1 MGEMHYFSES
11 YDENL
16 KTLDM
21 GGNIAY
27 IPLEN
32 GVYKSVFFP
41 ATEKAT
47 QKALDDPLQFALL
60 ACRKTREFAVEGGY
74 EPLY

>member
-1 MGEMHYFSES
+1 MRYFSET

-16 KTLDM
+16 KTLEM
-21 GGNIAY
+21 GGNAAY

-47 QKALDDPLQFALL
+47 NKALEDPLQFALL
-60 ACRKTREFAVEGGY
+60 ACRKTREFAIEGGY